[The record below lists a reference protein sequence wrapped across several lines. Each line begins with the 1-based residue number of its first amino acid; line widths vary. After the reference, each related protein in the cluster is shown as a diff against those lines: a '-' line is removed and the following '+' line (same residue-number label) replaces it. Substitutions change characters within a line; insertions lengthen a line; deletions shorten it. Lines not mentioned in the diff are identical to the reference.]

1 MIEFPQITCLGSY
14 VHFTVGRV
22 LILFSGG
29 IIMCVALILET
40 ILAAIDENHQGEPLQ
55 STGIAI
61 ICFCAVYVIGFAYSW
76 GPVVWVV
83 CAEMFPM
90 RERGKANSLSTF
102 SVSFFFVF
110 MSVWQMTLELII
122 HTCKHMMCTYTELVL
137 GYHRRGRIPSCFH
150 CIISRMLRLLCSDGI
165 HWNDCK

>member
-1 MIEFPQITCLGSY
+1 MIEFSHITC

-29 IIMCVALILET
+29 IIMCVALIVET

-102 SVSFFFVF
+102 SNWFWATIVGAVFPHASTASLAGCFGFFAAMVFIGTIVS
-110 MSVWQMTLELII
+110 
-122 HTCKHMMCTYTELVL
+122 
-137 GYHRRGRIPSCFH
+137 
-150 CIISRMLRLLCSDGI
+150 D
-165 HWNDCK
+165 